1 MGNVCVCVCVVQIT
15 DLMEVTHL
23 QSLHHLQILWL
34 CDNPCVGNSATEYR
48 KRTIAMLRKCVSLSR
63 MYVCTYVCILVTH
76 THSLV
81 CMYVC
86 MYLGHTHKTDTK

>member
-1 MGNVCVCVCVVQIT
+1 MCVVQIT

-48 KRTIAMLRKCVSLSR
+48 KRTIAMLRKCVSCVYR
-63 MYVCTYVCILVTH
+63 VRVTEVNVCM
-76 THSLV
+76 SLV
-81 CMYVC
+81 CIVC
-86 MYLGHTHKTDTK
+86 VRLAHARSVYERGVRICA

>member
-1 MGNVCVCVCVVQIT
+1 MCVVQIT

-48 KRTIAMLRKCVSLSR
+48 KRTIAMLRKCVSCVSR
-63 MYVCTYVCILVTH
+63 VCVT
-76 THSLV
+76 TSMCVGVSSLYRLCV
-81 CMYVC
+81 TRARAQCV
-86 MYLGHTHKTDTK
+86 